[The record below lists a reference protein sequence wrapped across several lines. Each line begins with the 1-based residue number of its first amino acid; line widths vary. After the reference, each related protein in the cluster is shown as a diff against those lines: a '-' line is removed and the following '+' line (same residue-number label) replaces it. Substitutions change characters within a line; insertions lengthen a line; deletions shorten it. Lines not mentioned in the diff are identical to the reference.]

1 MQRSFH
7 WSRQAHFWRPVAWPP
22 KSRVC
27 VMSAPSVLCSGL
39 AAPSHMVGDKP
50 GLLVM
55 ATSVRYA
62 EPTAPLL
69 MAGRKPGLLELGDVS
84 AVLELAAHPKVP

>member
-1 MQRSFH
+1 
-7 WSRQAHFWRPVAWPP
+7 
-22 KSRVC
+22 
-27 VMSAPSVLCSGL
+27 MSAPSVLYSRL
-39 AAPSHMVGDKP
+39 AAPSHTVGEKP

-69 MAGRKPGLLELGDVS
+69 MAGRKPGLLELGDVR
-84 AVLELAAHPKVP
+84 AVLELAAHPKVL